1 MSMVLS
7 FGARCAAS
15 LSCSSGSCGVW
26 CIKQIF
32 GDGMVE
38 VMVVVGRS
46 TALPL
51 LVKSTLFEVILFK
64 VLLKDRW
71 KM

>member
-1 MSMVLS
+1 
-7 FGARCAAS
+7 
-15 LSCSSGSCGVW
+15 
-26 CIKQIF
+26 
-32 GDGMVE
+32 MVE

-51 LVKSTLFEVILFK
+51 LVKSTLFVVTLFE